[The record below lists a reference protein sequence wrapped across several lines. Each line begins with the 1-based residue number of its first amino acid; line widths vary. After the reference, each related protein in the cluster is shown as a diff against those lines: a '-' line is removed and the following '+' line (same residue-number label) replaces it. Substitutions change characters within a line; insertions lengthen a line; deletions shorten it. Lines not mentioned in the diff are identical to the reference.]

1 MNASPDIVDNSP
13 CLFLQKLSRSAK
25 KPRQLHI
32 VSVSAPDDDTG
43 AMLTDSDSEDGDS
56 RTRGSEEMME
66 YGTSHGDIYNDSGWD
81 TDLEIEGKRSRYCEN
96 QSLIKYRIK
105 PEELYILS
113 CGNGQGLQSKK
124 CRALRVLTDLKK
136 MKLCTFVHI

>member
-1 MNASPDIVDNSP
+1 MSVSYIYLNLYLLSLLWWKTQCFLNASPVTVDNSP
-13 CLFLQKLSRSAK
+13 CLSLQKLSRSAK

-96 QSLIKYRIK
+96 Q
-105 PEELYILS
+105 
-113 CGNGQGLQSKK
+113 
-124 CRALRVLTDLKK
+124 
-136 MKLCTFVHI
+136 